1 MAGVQSEVMSPRVK
15 NWIVLVLAVLLVFG
29 VTVAIGLKLLP
40 GPHTDTDYLVVGSIA
55 TLLALAAL
63 FGVLL
68 ATVFKGS
75 GAFFQRRQRGAGA
88 DTEPKVE

>member
-1 MAGVQSEVMSPRVK
+1 MNPRTK
-15 NWIVLVLAVLLVFG
+15 NWLVLAAAVILVFG

-40 GPHTDTDYLVVGSIA
+40 SPHTDTDYLVVGSIA

-75 GAFFQRRQRGAGA
+75 GAFFQRRVRDAKP
-88 DTEPKVE
+88 DSPIE

>member
-1 MAGVQSEVMSPRVK
+1 MDARLR
-15 NWIVLVLAVLLVFG
+15 NWIVLGVAVVLVFG
-29 VTVAIGLKLLP
+29 ATTAIGLKLLP
-40 GPHTDTDYLVVGSIA
+40 APHTDTDYLVVGSIS

-75 GAFFQRRQRGAGA
+75 GTFFRRRERGSATEGPA
-88 DTEPKVE
+88 DER